1 MKIMTVEN
9 VDKYYFKNKKEKT
22 QILHN
27 ISFSINQGEILGLVG
42 ESGSGKST
50 LGKLLTKIEP
60 FQNGEIYFKDRSIS
74 EMSKKELKNFRRNVQ
89 VIFQDP
95 DSSLNPRMRVYDIIL
110 EGVRGFDIPIENEKE
125 FVSERLKEVGL
136 SSEFQNRYPSELSGG
151 QKQRIGIARALA
163 VSPEFIVADEPIS
176 ALDVSVQAQIINL
189 IRRLQ
194 KEKDL
199 TFLFIGHDLNVVRYI
214 SDRTIVLY
222 NGFVLEIAES
232 DELFENPIH
241 SYTQRL
247 INSSPSE
254 HPNQKQKIDILED
267 RPNYG
272 PVKSYQKINENH
284 IVALH

>member
-1 MKIMTVEN
+1 MTVDN
-9 VDKYYFKNKKEKT
+9 VDKYYFKNKKENT

-27 ISFSINQGEILGLVG
+27 ISFSINQGEILGVVG

-60 FQNGEIYFKDRSIS
+60 FQNGEIYFKGRSIRG
-74 EMSKKELKNFRRNVQ
+74 MSKKELKNFRRSVQ

-95 DSSLNPRMRVYDIIL
+95 DSSLNPRMKVYDIIL

-176 ALDVSVQAQIINL
+176 ALDVSVQAQVINL

-214 SDRTIVLY
+214 SDRTVVLY
-222 NGFVLEIAES
+222 NGSVLEIAES

-254 HPNQKQKIDILED
+254 HPNQKPKINILEE
-267 RPNYG
+267 RPDYG
-272 PVKSYQKINENH
+272 PVKSYQQINENH

>member
-1 MKIMTVEN
+1 MTVDN
-9 VDKYYFKNKKEKT
+9 VDKYYFKNKKENT

-27 ISFSINQGEILGLVG
+27 ISFSINQGEILGVVG

-60 FQNGEIYFKDRSIS
+60 FQNGEIYFKGRSIS
-74 EMSKKELKNFRRNVQ
+74 GMSKKELKNFRRNVQ

-95 DSSLNPRMRVYDIIL
+95 DSSLNPRMKVYDIIL

-176 ALDVSVQAQIINL
+176 ALDVSVQAQVINL

-214 SDRTIVLY
+214 SDRTVVLY
-222 NGFVLEIAES
+222 NGSVLEIAES
-232 DELFENPIH
+232 DDLFENPIH

-254 HPNQKQKIDILED
+254 QPNQKPKINILEE
-267 RPNYG
+267 RPDYG
-272 PVKSYQKINENH
+272 PVKSYQQINENH